1 MIKNKAAWVTRL
13 RAEVVEVE
21 IESLDDASRDQ
32 NRRTP
37 CTKREGENLVMSCMF
52 KQRTAARY
60 PVAVSTKRTGKMILH
75 HRRTCLFLRLCR
87 GASRP
92 GKKHASAVTL
102 ALGAGRGEEHG
113 THARGRS
120 RRRVVVMVLR
130 LRKREA
136 RRRVQA
142 KQRVASDAAYGLGA
156 CALARAPRRGSGKL
170 VALPL

>member
-1 MIKNKAAWVTRL
+1 M
-13 RAEVVEVE
+13 E
-21 IESLDDASRDQ
+21 
-32 NRRTP
+32 
-37 CTKREGENLVMSCMF
+37 
-52 KQRTAARY
+52 
-60 PVAVSTKRTGKMILH
+60 VSTKRTGKMILH

-120 RRRVVVMVLR
+120 RRRMVGVVVVVVRLLR
-130 LRKREA
+130 REA
-136 RRRVQA
+136 RRRVQT
-142 KQRVASDAAYGLGA
+142 KQRVAADAADGLGA